1 MLLIGFLTYWAYLKI
16 DFKSLYL
23 DFLKKDKITIEK
35 AQNIKIIEN
44 VLELPNHITLNDK
57 IEQKVKS
64 VLETIPEEMFIKELK
79 IDKDILELKGNF
91 LNENTFADT
100 LKPNLRKLYKEANFT
115 NLSIDKKINIEGV
128 VLAKNDIELSRT
140 YKFYNKQYLVDEF
153 IPLEGVTEQL
163 KILMPVGSIIKL
175 NTTTSSSSITR
186 FMYTVNILIREPK
199 EFFNVIELLNNELY
213 SIHISY
219 PLSMVKTPAGIE
231 AEFILVFNQPN
242 EVKTP
247 TK

>member
-1 MLLIGFLTYWAYLKI
+1 
-16 DFKSLYL
+16 
-23 DFLKKDKITIEK
+23 
-35 AQNIKIIEN
+35 
-44 VLELPNHITLNDK
+44 
-57 IEQKVKS
+57 
-64 VLETIPEEMFIKELK
+64 
-79 IDKDILELKGNF
+79 
-91 LNENTFADT
+91 
-100 LKPNLRKLYKEANFT
+100 
-115 NLSIDKKINIEGV
+115 
-128 VLAKNDIELSRT
+128 
-140 YKFYNKQYLVDEF
+140 
-153 IPLEGVTEQL
+153 
-163 KILMPVGSIIKL
+163 MPVGSIIKL
-175 NTTTSSSSITR
+175 NTTTSSSSVTR